1 MKLNLIEIHLD
12 SDDFWDFVNK
22 SPVQKVLVYKP
33 TAIDALLSL
42 RIVNGSKEG
51 NINQK
56 KLKI

>member
-12 SDDFWDFVNK
+12 SDDFCYFINK

-56 KLKI
+56 ILKI

>member
-12 SDDFWDFVNK
+12 SDDFWDFINK

-56 KLKI
+56 ILKI